1 MTQAGSERLGRLRAT
16 RQRAAVVGLLD
27 EVAEFTSAQ
36 DLHARLRERDEGVG
50 LTTVYR
56 TLQSLAEAGEV
67 DALRTGDGETV
78 YRRCSDGHHH
88 HLVCRQCGH
97 TVEVDGP
104 EVERWARRV
113 AGQHGFGAV
122 THTVEVSG
130 LCADCSAPST

>member
-1 MTQAGSERLGRLRAT
+1 MTDAHTEGLGRLRAT
-16 RQRAAVVGLLD
+16 RQRAAVVALLD
-27 EVAEFTSAQ
+27 EVEDFASAQ
-36 DLHARLRERDEGVG
+36 ELHARLRDRGEGVG

-56 TLQSLAEAGEV
+56 TLQSLADAGEV
-67 DALRTGDGETV
+67 DALRTGEGETV

-113 AGQHGFGAV
+113 AGKHGFTGV
-122 THTVEVSG
+122 THTVEVFG
-130 LCADCSAPST
+130 RCADCSRIA